1 MSHPMDVQC
10 TACKEVVR
18 KDTLLSHIKK
28 QHPSYLWDNVFC
40 TYQSID
46 PDNHSLRT
54 KRNIRTAVNILEDAR
69 IPYELDED
77 IHVDFGSS
85 TTYSTDKTAI
95 KHITEHPAKHR
106 DTFLDLLKEG
116 LTNEKMIQLLK
127 WIAEKPTQV
136 VVDKMIESRLK
147 AELKEQTDS
156 ATERIEMMKEQ
167 YSMLQRRYTAL
178 HDGEEQQEIQRLKQQ
193 VIDYAGEHR
202 KMASMYKE
210 LQYELKQYKPTDAD
224 IETKNKTSLMNEQ
237 KEWDVYEKWR
247 DDIQK
252 KAEKATVTHKKEIEK
267 LNAVYEKK
275 ESKYKKEIKALKH
288 QVKVLKVKV
297 SKPDSDS
304 DSDSSSDSDSD

>member
-1 MSHPMDVQC
+1 MDVQC
-10 TACKEVVR
+10 TTCKEIVR

-46 PDNHSLRT
+46 PCCHDLRT
-54 KRNIRTAVNILEDAR
+54 TRNIRTAVNILEDER
-69 IPYELDED
+69 IPYELDEG
-77 IHVDFGSS
+77 IYADFGSNA
-85 TTYSTDKTAI
+85 TYSTDKTAI
-95 KHITEHPAKHR
+95 KHITEHPTKHR
-106 DTFLDLLKEG
+106 DTFLELLKEG

-127 WIAEKPTQV
+127 WMTTKPTKV
-136 VVDKMIESRLK
+136 IMDKTLEARMK
-147 AELKEQTDS
+147 AELKDQVDS
-156 ATERIEMMKEQ
+156 ATERIEILKDQ
-167 YSMLQRRYTAL
+167 YNRLQRQYDTLRE
-178 HDGEEQQEIQRLKQQ
+178 GEEQQEIQRLKHQ
-193 VIDYAGEHR
+193 VSEYAGEHR
-202 KMASMYKE
+202 KLASMYKE
-210 LQYELKQYKPTDAD
+210 LQYELKQYKPTDAE
-224 IETKNKTSLMNEQ
+224 IEAKNKTSLMNEQ
-237 KEWDVYEKWR
+237 KDWDVYEKWR